1 MESYCF
7 FTDICILILTM
18 QMNRQILHGTII
30 HGDRIGRT
38 IGFPTANLQ
47 TTDPL
52 PERGVYVARMTW
64 DEGQGFGMLNIGTRP
79 TVGGATLRVEMHL
92 LDFQGDLY
100 GKRVSVRLL
109 YFLRSEM
116 KFAGTETLR
125 RQLMADRRQTEDYL
139 HEHIWN
145 DKTEDNE

>member
-1 MESYCF
+1 M
-7 FTDICILILTM
+7 DICILFLTSKM
-18 QMNRQILHGTII
+18 DNKTLHGTII

-64 DEGQGFGMLNIGTRP
+64 DAGHGFGMLNIGTRP

-100 GKRVSVRLL
+100 GKEVSVRLL
-109 YFLRSEM
+109 HFLRSEM
-116 KFAGTETLR
+116 KFADTETLR
-125 RQLMADRRQTEDYL
+125 RQLMADRRQTEEYL
-139 HEHIWN
+139 HEHIGN
-145 DKTEDNE
+145 DKPEYNE